1 MRHLLPA
8 FASLALAACATL
20 PAQTQPR
27 HEGPAALGQA
37 TYVDGPIV
45 TPLEVVEDSRCPEN
59 ARCVW
64 GGRVVLKVRVAG
76 GSGSTERNLILGE
89 PTPFLDGRLTLN
101 SVTPERNTGR
111 TLNPSDYRFGFEF
124 QGGL

>member
-1 MRHLLPA
+1 MKQVLPLLA
-8 FASLALAACATL
+8 ALALAGCATL
-20 PAQTQPR
+20 PAQSGVR

-37 TYVDGPIV
+37 TYVDGPVV
-45 TPLEVVEDSRCPEN
+45 TPLQVIEDSRCPEN

-64 GGRVVLKVRVAG
+64 AGRVVLKVRVAG

-89 PTPFLDGRLTLN
+89 PSRFLDGQLTLT

-111 TLNPSDYRFGFEF
+111 TFELRDYRFGFEF